1 MRDNGGMAS
10 FTFDGTEIHFDE
22 YGTGFP
28 VLLIAPGGMKSA
40 ASFWE
45 STPWNPIPQ
54 LSETFRVIAMD
65 QRNAG
70 RSSGPI
76 SADDSWDTYTRDQ
89 LALLDYLGIEKF
101 HAVGMCIGGPYVMG
115 LIEAAPER
123 VSAGVLFQTIGLSH
137 NREAFYDMFDAWAT
151 PLSSTRPEI
160 AEEVW
165 AQFRGNMYDSD
176 NLLFNVDETFVKSV
190 KTPLLVFEG
199 NDLYHPSETSVAVAE
214 LAQNAILVRD
224 WQSGPSMALAAK
236 NFFDFLLRESVNE
249 T

>member
-22 YGTGFP
+22 YGSGFP

-40 ASFWE
+40 APFWE

-101 HAVGMCIGGPYVMG
+101 HAVGMCIGLLNASQLECYFKQ
-115 LIEAAPER
+115 LA
-123 VSAGVLFQTIGLSH
+123 SAITVRRFMTC
-137 NREAFYDMFDAWAT
+137 
-151 PLSSTRPEI
+151 STRGRHHYQPL
-160 AEEVW
+160 A
-165 AQFRGNMYDSD
+165 
-176 NLLFNVDETFVKSV
+176 LKSLRRSGHGFEATCT
-190 KTPLLVFEG
+190 TPTT
-199 NDLYHPSETSVAVAE
+199 YCSTSMKPS
-214 LAQNAILVRD
+214 
-224 WQSGPSMALAAK
+224 
-236 NFFDFLLRESVNE
+236 
-249 T
+249 